1 VRGGLGPRKKAGQDS
16 LPFDVVLTPQVCV
29 KGFIGKRR
37 QRRYRKAQDVT
48 LGGCALPISTLK
60 REAVYVES
68 GVSFAIASN
77 QRLEVTVPISLRGR
91 NWPAGSTPSY
101 PGPCGFRR
109 TSVES
114 ALDRTGVEASHFV
127 RIVIG
132 KSWRR

>member
-1 VRGGLGPRKKAGQDS
+1 

-48 LGGCALPISTLK
+48 LGRCDLPISTLK
-60 REAVYVES
+60 REAVYVEP

-77 QRLEVTVPISLRGR
+77 QRIEVTVPISLRGR

-101 PGPCGFRR
+101 PGPCDFRR

-114 ALDRTGVEASHFV
+114 ALDRSGVEASHFA

-132 KSWRR
+132 RS